1 MNSDYI
7 IEPRWVDSNSSEI
20 DAWIKYEN
28 YLYNCMVLSSY
39 NKDHNQVNQ

>member
-20 DAWIKYEN
+20 EAWIKYEN